1 MSAAPF
7 HTTSAHTSILCENA
21 ALRSSWFAV
30 ARSVE
35 VGSTPVSVQLLASK
49 VVLWRGAEGTVNAA
63 PDRCPHREA
72 PLSEGKVEDGCLV
85 CPYHGWNF
93 ADGGTCVLVPSSG
106 EGAAIPP
113 KAHLHVHHAAERYG
127 LVWVSLDEPRSPI
140 PDIAQEDD
148 PAFRRINTAMDV
160 WQTSATRMADNFC
173 DITHFPWVH
182 TGTFGRRQDQLAPKV
197 ELGELD
203 PHWYGY
209 SYSVQANN
217 ASDLGSVVSGQTAE
231 VVGREM
237 STGFNL
243 PFNVR
248 STVRYE
254 NGLEHIILMLSAP
267 IDDVTTIFTFVI
279 WRNDDFAQS
288 AEEVI
293 RFDMRIAAE
302 DKLILEKLD
311 GVLPLQQTALVS
323 VQADRC
329 SVEWRRQ
336 LVDYMG
342 L

>member
-1 MSAAPF
+1 MSE
-7 HTTSAHTSILCENA
+7 TTVHLSATNTSILCANP

-35 VGSTPVSVQLLASK
+35 VGSSPVSVTLLGTN
-49 VVLWRGAEGTVNAA
+49 VVLWRGSSGAVNAA

-72 PLSEGKVEDGCLV
+72 PLSEGTVEDGCLV

-93 ADGGTCVLVPSSG
+93 ADDGACVLVPSSG
-106 EGAAIPP
+106 PGAAIPP
-113 KAHLHVHHAAERYG
+113 KAHLNTHHASERYG
-127 LVWVSLDEPRSPI
+127 LVWVSLDEPRAPI

-148 PAFRRINTAMDV
+148 PSFRRINTPMDV
-160 WQTSATRMADNFC
+160 WQTSATRMTDNFC

-182 TGTFGRRQDQLAPKV
+182 TGTFGRRQDQLAPKI
-197 ELGELD
+197 EMGDLD
-203 PHWYGY
+203 HHWYGY
-209 SYSVQANN
+209 SYGVQANN
-217 ASDLGSVVSGQTAE
+217 ASDLGSVVSGQTAD
-231 VVGREM
+231 VVGRDM

-267 IDDVTTIFTFVI
+267 IDDVTTMFTFVI

-302 DKLILEKLD
+302 DKLILQKLR
-311 GVLPLQQTALVS
+311 GVLPLSKTALVS